1 MDLEPSS
8 RPVAQILDDAVA
20 GRRISAGDAHRL
32 LRSPA
37 PISGVG
43 DIGDAGEAGGSGDVD
58 LLDLGM
64 AAHAVRNR
72 WNDPEVAT
80 YNVDRNIN
88 YTNICVYKCRFC
100 AFYRVPG
107 DAEGYLLPFEEIGAK
122 VEETLA
128 LNGTGILMQGGVH
141 PDLPITYYEDL
152 LRYLRERYPALHIHA
167 FSPPE
172 IKFIA
177 RKERMSFYDVI
188 ARLKAAGL
196 MSIPGGG
203 AEILSD
209 ETRKRVLAY
218 PKCSAEEWIDI
229 MRQAHR
235 NGLRTSAT
243 MMYGM
248 GEDVAARVEHFQ
260 RIRDLQ
266 DETGGFTAFISWTF
280 QHEHTEMPD
289 VPETFADEYL
299 RTLAVSRLFIDNI
312 VHFQTS
318 WVTQGKKIG
327 QVALAFGADDMG
339 STMIEENVVASAG
352 TSYRMSQDEME
363 HLIQAA
369 GYRPRQRTNLYE
381 RFVTREDTAALARQ
395 YRHAIT
401 PANRDLVSPVAGEV
415 AAQAGNALLPVLA
428 S

>member
-1 MDLEPSS
+1 MNLEPSG
-8 RPVAQILDDAVA
+8 RPVQQILDDAVA
-20 GRRISAGDAHRL
+20 GRRISAGDAHTL
-32 LRSPA
+32 LRE
-37 PISGVG
+37 G
-43 DIGDAGEAGGSGDVD
+43 D

-64 AAHAVRNR
+64 AAHEVRNR
-72 WNDPEVAT
+72 FNDPKVAT

-100 AFYRVPG
+100 AFYRAPG
-107 DAEGYLLPFEEIGAK
+107 DPEGYLLPFEEIGRK

-141 PDLPITYYEDL
+141 PDLPLSFYEDL
-152 LRYLRERYPALHIHA
+152 LRYLRSNYPACHLHA

-172 IKFIA
+172 VKFIA

-203 AEILSD
+203 AEILS
-209 ETRKRVLAY
+209 EVTRKEVLAY
-218 PKCSAEEWIDI
+218 PKCSAEEWIDV

-248 GEDVAARVEHFQ
+248 GEPLTARVEHFQ
-260 RIRDLQ
+260 RVRDLQ

-280 QHEHTEMPD
+280 QHDHTDMPD
-289 VPETFADEYL
+289 VPETYAEEYL
-299 RTLAVSRLFIDNI
+299 RTLAVSRLFLDNI

-327 QVALAFGADDMG
+327 QAALAFGADDMG
-339 STMIEENVVASAG
+339 SIMIEENVVASAG

-363 HLIQAA
+363 HLITSA
-369 GYRPRQRTNLYE
+369 GYIPKQRTNLYE
-381 RFVTREDTAALARQ
+381 RLVTRADTAEMARK
-395 YRHAIT
+395 YRHSLT
-401 PANRDLVSPVAGEV
+401 PQNRDLVSS
-415 AAQAGNALLPVLA
+415 ALLPVLG
-428 S
+428 

>member
-1 MDLEPSS
+1 MNLEPSG
-8 RPVAQILDDAVA
+8 RPVQQILDDAVA
-20 GRRISAGDAHRL
+20 GRRISAGDAHTL
-32 LRSPA
+32 ILD
-37 PISGVG
+37 G
-43 DIGDAGEAGGSGDVD
+43 D
-58 LLDLGM
+58 LLDLGL
-64 AAHAVRNR
+64 AANEVRNR
-72 WNDPEVAT
+72 FNDPTVAT

-88 YTNICVYKCRFC
+88 YTNVCVYKCKFC
-100 AFYRVPG
+100 AFYREPG
-107 DAEGYLLPFEEIGAK
+107 DPEGYLLPFEEIGRK

-141 PDLPITYYEDL
+141 PDLPISFYEDL
-152 LRYLRERYPALHIHA
+152 LRYLRSNYPACHVHA

-177 RKERMSFYDVI
+177 KKERMSFYEVI

-209 ETRKRVLAY
+209 DIRKDVLAY
-218 PKCSAEEWIDI
+218 PKCSAEEWIDV

-248 GEDVAARVEHFQ
+248 GETIEARIEHFQ
-260 RIRDLQ
+260 RVRDLQ

-280 QHEHTEMPD
+280 QHDHTEMPD
-289 VPETFADEYL
+289 VPETYAEEYL
-299 RTLAVSRLFIDNI
+299 RTLAVSRLFLDNV

-327 QVALAFGADDMG
+327 QIALSFGADDMG
-339 STMIEENVVASAG
+339 SIMIEENVVASAG
-352 TSYRMSQDEME
+352 THYRMSQDEME
-363 HLIQAA
+363 HLITAA
-369 GYRPRQRTNLYE
+369 GYKPRQRTNLYE
-381 RFVTREDTAALARQ
+381 RLVTREDTAEMARK
-395 YRHAIT
+395 YRQSLT
-401 PANRDLVSPVAGEV
+401 PANRDLVSSTAP
-415 AAQAGNALLPVLA
+415 ALLPVLG
-428 S
+428 

>member
-1 MDLEPSS
+1 MNLEPSG
-8 RPVAQILDDAVA
+8 RPVSAILDDAVA
-20 GRRISAGDAHRL
+20 GRRISAGDAHTL
-32 LRSPA
+32 LLE
-37 PISGVG
+37 G
-43 DIGDAGEAGGSGDVD
+43 D

-64 AAHAVRNR
+64 AAHEVRNR
-72 WNDPEVAT
+72 FNDPAVAT

-100 AFYRVPG
+100 AFYRAPG
-107 DAEGYLLPFEEIGAK
+107 DPEGYLLPFEEIGRK

-141 PDLPITYYEDL
+141 PELPLSYYEDL
-152 LRYLRERYPALHIHA
+152 LRYLRSNYPACHVHA

-172 IKFIA
+172 VKFIA

-188 ARLKAAGL
+188 ARLKEAGL

-203 AEILSD
+203 AELLSD
-209 ETRKRVLAY
+209 AIRKEVLAY
-218 PKCSAEEWIDI
+218 PKATADEWIDI

-248 GEDVAARVEHFQ
+248 GEELTARIEHFQ
-260 RIRDLQ
+260 RVRDLQ

-280 QHEHTEMPD
+280 QHEHTDMPD
-289 VPETFADEYL
+289 VPETFAEEYL
-299 RTLAVSRLFIDNI
+299 RTLAVSRLFLDNI

-339 STMIEENVVASAG
+339 SIMIEENVVASAG

-363 HLIQAA
+363 SLIAAA
-369 GYRPRQRTNLYE
+369 GYVPKQRTNLYE
-381 RFVTREDTAALARQ
+381 RLVTRDETAEMARR
-395 YRHAIT
+395 YRGSLT
-401 PANRDLVSPVAGEV
+401 PQNRDLVSA
-415 AAQAGNALLPVLA
+415 ALLPVVG
-428 S
+428 

>member
-1 MDLEPSS
+1 MDLQPSG
-8 RPVAQILDDAVA
+8 RPVQQILDDALA
-20 GRRISAGDAHRL
+20 GRRISAGDAHTL
-32 LRSPA
+32 ILD
-37 PISGVG
+37 G
-43 DIGDAGEAGGSGDVD
+43 D
-58 LLDLGM
+58 LLDLGL
-64 AAHAVRNR
+64 AAHEMRNR
-72 WNDPEVAT
+72 FNDPAVAT

-88 YTNICVYKCRFC
+88 YTNVCVYKCRFC
-100 AFYRVPG
+100 AFYREPG
-107 DAEGYLLPFEEIGAK
+107 DPEGYLLPFEEIGRK

-141 PDLPITYYEDL
+141 PDLPLSYYEDL
-152 LRYLRERYPALHIHA
+152 LRYLRSNYPACHVHA

-172 IKFIA
+172 VKFIA
-177 RKERMSFYDVI
+177 KKERMSFYDVI

-209 ETRKRVLAY
+209 QIRKDVLAY

-248 GEDVAARVEHFQ
+248 GEPVVDRVEHFQ
-260 RIRDLQ
+260 RVRDLQ

-280 QHEHTEMPD
+280 QHEHTDMPD
-289 VPETFADEYL
+289 VPETYAEEYL
-299 RTLAVSRLFIDNI
+299 RTLAVSRLFLDNI

-327 QVALAFGADDMG
+327 QAALTFGADDMG
-339 STMIEENVVASAG
+339 SIMIEENVVASAG
-352 TSYRMSQDEME
+352 THYRMSQDEME
-363 HLIQAA
+363 HLIQSA
-369 GYRPRQRTNLYE
+369 GYVPKQRTNLYE
-381 RFVTREDTAALARQ
+381 RIVSREDTAEMARK
-395 YRHAIT
+395 YRHSLT
-401 PANRDLVSPVAGEV
+401 QQNRDLVSS
-415 AAQAGNALLPVLA
+415 ALLPVVG
-428 S
+428 

>member
-1 MDLEPSS
+1 MNLEPSG
-8 RPVAQILDDAVA
+8 RPVQQILDDAVA
-20 GRRISAGDAHRL
+20 GRRISAGDAHTL
-32 LRSPA
+32 ILD
-37 PISGVG
+37 G
-43 DIGDAGEAGGSGDVD
+43 D
-58 LLDLGM
+58 LLDLGL
-64 AAHAVRNR
+64 AANEVRNR
-72 WNDPEVAT
+72 FNDPAVAT

-88 YTNICVYKCRFC
+88 YTNVCVYKCKFC
-100 AFYRVPG
+100 AFYREPG
-107 DAEGYLLPFEEIGAK
+107 DPEGYLLPFEEIGRK

-141 PDLPITYYEDL
+141 PDLPISFYEDL
-152 LRYLRERYPALHIHA
+152 LRYLRSNYPACHVHA

-177 RKERMSFYDVI
+177 RKERMSFYEVI

-209 ETRKRVLAY
+209 DIRKDVLAY
-218 PKCSAEEWIDI
+218 PKCSAEEWIDV

-248 GEDVAARVEHFQ
+248 GETIEARIEHFQ
-260 RIRDLQ
+260 RVRDLQ

-280 QHEHTEMPD
+280 QHDHTEMPD
-289 VPETFADEYL
+289 VPETYAEEYL
-299 RTLAVSRLFIDNI
+299 RTLAVSRLFLDNV

-327 QVALAFGADDMG
+327 QIALSFGADDMG
-339 STMIEENVVASAG
+339 SIMIEENVVASAG
-352 TSYRMSQDEME
+352 THYRMSQDEME
-363 HLIQAA
+363 HLITAA
-369 GYRPRQRTNLYE
+369 GYKPRQRTNLYE
-381 RFVTREDTAALARQ
+381 RLVTREDTAEMARK
-395 YRHAIT
+395 YRQSLT
-401 PANRDLVSPVAGEV
+401 PANRDLVSSSAP
-415 AAQAGNALLPVLA
+415 ALLPVLG
-428 S
+428 

>member
-1 MDLEPSS
+1 MHLAPSG

-20 GRRISAGDAHRL
+20 GRRIAAGDAHTL
-32 LRSPA
+32 ILE
-37 PISGVG
+37 G
-43 DIGDAGEAGGSGDVD
+43 D
-58 LLDLGM
+58 LLELGL
-64 AAHAVRNR
+64 AAHAVRSR
-72 WNDPEVAT
+72 FNDPAVAT
-80 YNVDRNIN
+80 YNIDRNIN
-88 YTNICVYKCRFC
+88 YTNVCVYKCRFC
-100 AFYRVPG
+100 AFYRAPG
-107 DAEGYLLPFEEIGAK
+107 DPEGYLLPFEEIGRK

-141 PDLPITYYEDL
+141 PDLPLSYYEDL
-152 LRYLRERYPALHIHA
+152 LRYLRSNYPALHVHA

-172 IKFIA
+172 VKFIA
-177 RKERMSFYDVI
+177 KKERMSFYDVI
-188 ARLKAAGL
+188 ARLKEAGL

-209 ETRKRVLAY
+209 PTRKDVLAY

-248 GEDVAARVEHFQ
+248 GEPLTARVEHLQ
-260 RIRDLQ
+260 RVRDLQ

-280 QHEHTEMPD
+280 QHEHTDMPD
-289 VPETFADEYL
+289 VPETYAEEYL
-299 RTLAVSRLFIDNI
+299 RTLAVSRLFLDNI

-327 QVALAFGADDMG
+327 QLALSFGADDMG
-339 STMIEENVVASAG
+339 SIMIEENVVSSAG

-363 HLIQAA
+363 HLIRSA
-369 GYRPRQRTNLYE
+369 GYTPKQRTNLYE
-381 RFVTREDTAALARQ
+381 RLVTREETAEQARQ
-395 YRHAIT
+395 YRHALT
-401 PANRDLVSPVAGEV
+401 PANRDLVSSV
-415 AAQAGNALLPVLA
+415 LLPVLG
-428 S
+428 

>member
-1 MDLEPSS
+1 MDLEPSG
-8 RPVAQILDDAVA
+8 RPVQQILDDALA
-20 GRRISAGDAHRL
+20 GRRISAGDAHTL
-32 LRSPA
+32 LLE
-37 PISGVG
+37 G
-43 DIGDAGEAGGSGDVD
+43 D
-58 LLDLGM
+58 LLELGL
-64 AAHAVRNR
+64 AAHEVRNR
-72 WNDPEVAT
+72 FNDPAVAT
-80 YNVDRNIN
+80 YNIDRNIN
-88 YTNICVYKCRFC
+88 YTNVCVYKCRFC
-100 AFYRVPG
+100 AFYREPG
-107 DAEGYLLPFEEIGAK
+107 DPEGYLLPFEEIGRK

-141 PDLPITYYEDL
+141 PDLPLSYYEDL
-152 LRYLRERYPALHIHA
+152 LRYLRSNYPTLHVHA

-172 IKFIA
+172 VKFIA
-177 RKERMSFYDVI
+177 KKERMSFYDVI

-209 ETRKRVLAY
+209 PIRKDVLAY
-218 PKCSAEEWIDI
+218 PKCSAEEWIDV

-248 GEDVAARVEHFQ
+248 GEAVAARVEHFQ
-260 RIRDLQ
+260 RVRDLQ

-289 VPETFADEYL
+289 MPEIYAEEYL
-299 RTLAVSRLFIDNI
+299 RTLAVSRLFFDNI

-327 QVALAFGADDMG
+327 QAALAFGADDMG
-339 STMIEENVVASAG
+339 SIMIEENVVASAG

-363 HLIQAA
+363 HLISSA
-369 GYRPRQRTNLYE
+369 GYVPKQRTNLYE
-381 RFVTREDTAALARQ
+381 RLVTREDTAATARK
-395 YRHAIT
+395 YRHALT
-401 PANRDLVSPVAGEV
+401 PQNRDLVSS
-415 AAQAGNALLPVLA
+415 ALLPVL